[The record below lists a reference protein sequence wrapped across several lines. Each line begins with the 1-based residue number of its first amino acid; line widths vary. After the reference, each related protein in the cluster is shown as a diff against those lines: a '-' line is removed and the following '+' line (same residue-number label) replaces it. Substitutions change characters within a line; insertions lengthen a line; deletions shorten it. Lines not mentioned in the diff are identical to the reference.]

1 MTQTQWKTNHFNCLC
16 LVAEQNEANP
26 RNCRGSVIKLASLHL
41 ESTPYDPTLHSQRL
55 KPGLR
60 ADGAQTWPSQR
71 PEICRLNT
79 PWPSDLTRKPQSIE
93 NDQTLSPVSNQTTSK
108 YLRFGFNCPAQS
120 GETIGIWNCWSPRS
134 STNGTPSWFRL
145 AWIVNLLLAF
155 TNFSYNIYSQKKK
168 NLIKIETSER

>member
-26 RNCRGSVIKLASLHL
+26 RNCRESVIKLASLHL

-55 KPGLR
+55 KPCLC
-60 ADGAQTWPSQR
+60 ADEAQTWPSQR

-79 PWPSDLTRKPQSIE
+79 PWPSDLTWKPQSIE
-93 NDQTLSPVSNQTTSK
+93 NNQTLSPVSNQTTSR

-120 GETIGIWNCWSPRS
+120 GETIGIWSCWSPAAAQMALHHEFGWLGLLIS
-134 STNGTPSWFRL
+134 SCFYKF
-145 AWIVNLLLAF
+145 LLWYIF
-155 TNFSYNIYSQKKK
+155 TKK